1 MKKSIKFKIAGL
13 LAAGFFGVVVLMSFF
28 FYRNLRN
35 TIEEAEKREL
45 KSYYFNF
52 INMVDNQGFLA
63 EALSDFVSHIPAVK
77 ESFARRDRDGLTRM
91 MHPAFLSL
99 KKRYDMRQFQF
110 HLPPA
115 ISFLRVHE
123 LEKYGDDLFNIRKT
137 IVDANQEKKHIRGME
152 TGVFGFGI
160 RGVAPVQFNN
170 VHIGAVEFGTA
181 LKVDTLL
188 DFKKKYSVDVILYLI
203 DDVGK
208 DFQMKPYATTLEDK
222 DFLPQDT
229 INRAF
234 SGKDQ
239 YTRKEYKQ
247 KPYTLYTTS
256 LKNYKG
262 KTIGVVSIMT
272 DRSLYADKLSSTIA
286 FMVVIVTIAMGMGIF
301 IAFLVAS
308 GISRNI
314 QKAILLFD
322 KISAGNYDNEITITS
337 EDEYG
342 RLFGGIKSM
351 QEQIAENV
359 GTNARLKVGLDN
371 VSSNIIIADNENKI
385 IYMNKSIRN
394 FFKQKEAKLRTVYP
408 GFDANSL
415 IGRSIDMFHKNP
427 DKVNHLIKDFTG
439 SYGTTINL
447 AGFIFDLTMTPVVDD
462 NNNRLGTAVEWKDLT
477 MEKKSEI
484 NIENVISGAIQG
496 DLTRRMELEGTHGFT
511 KAVGQG
517 VNTLL
522 DVMENILAKIS
533 KVMKAIAEGYL
544 TEKFTGKYHG
554 EFEEIQNATNQTSEK
569 LLEIMKNISRN
580 IQSLVSASQ
589 ELSSTAQSIAQGASK
604 QSSTVDNARVSLEN
618 ISGAIRLNTD
628 NSRITEEMAMK
639 AAQEAGEGGKAVHKT
654 VSAMKEIAEKI
665 TIIEEIAYQTN
676 LLALNAAI
684 EAARAGEHGKGFAVV
699 ATEVRK
705 LAERSQK
712 AAQEIGGL
720 AGNSVKIAEES
731 GNLLDMLVPS
741 IQKTSQLV
749 REIATA
755 SQLQSESVSTIETSM
770 GDLDTVTQQS
780 ASASEELAATAEEV
794 SGQSEYIQGDIVFF
808 KTDKRLYKES
818 FDFLPIK
825 LAHISWR
832 LALRGFLRG
841 ESTIDKGQIVS
852 HRECDLGK
860 WMYGE
865 GNQYSGIAQFK
876 QLENVHEIM
885 HTKIKEIVALQ
896 ESNDKT
902 KIPEMMKVFE
912 DSSDS
917 VLTLLDEVEDIV
929 HNK

>member
-1 MKKSIKFKIAGL
+1 MRKSIKFKIAGML
-13 LAAGFFGVVVLMSFF
+13 EAAFLGVVVLMSFF
-28 FYRNLRN
+28 FYRHLKN

-63 EALSDFVSHIPAVK
+63 EALSDFVSHIPAVQ

-99 KKRYDMRQFQF
+99 KDNYDMRQFQF

-123 LEKYGDDLFNIRKT
+123 LEKYGDDLSGVRKT
-137 IVDANQEKKHIRGME
+137 IVDANSDKKHVRGME

-170 VHIGAVEFGTA
+170 VHAGVVEFGTA

-203 DDVGK
+203 DDVEK
-208 DFQMKPYATTLEDK
+208 DSQMKPYATTLEDK
-222 DFLPQDT
+222 DFLSKDT
-229 INRAF
+229 VNLAF
-234 SGKDQ
+234 DGKDQ

-247 KPYTLYTTS
+247 KPYALLTTS

-272 DRSLYADKLSSTIA
+272 DRSLYADKLASTIA
-286 FMVVIVTIAMGMGIF
+286 FMVIIALVSLGIGVF
-301 IAFLVAS
+301 AAFFVAG
-308 GISRNI
+308 GISGNI
-314 QKAILLFD
+314 QNAIQLFD
-322 KISAGNYDNEITITS
+322 KISSGNYNNEITITS

-342 RLFGGIKSM
+342 RLFAGIKSM

-371 VSSNIIIADNENKI
+371 VSSNIILADNENKI
-385 IYMNKSIRN
+385 IYMNKSIRI
-394 FFKQKEAKLRTVYP
+394 FFKQKETRLRTVFP
-408 GFDANSL
+408 GFDADSL
-415 IGRSIDMFHKNP
+415 IGRSIDLFHKNP
-427 DKVNHLIKDFTG
+427 DKVNHLIKDLTS

-462 NNNRLGTAVEWKDLT
+462 NKNRLGTAVEWKDVT
-477 MEKKSEI
+477 MEKKAEI
-484 NIENVISGAIQG
+484 NIERVLAGAIKG
-496 DLTRRMELEGTHGFT
+496 DLTRRMDMDEAIGFT
-511 KAVGQG
+511 KIVGQG

-522 DVMENILAKIS
+522 DITENILAKIS
-533 KVMKAIAEGYL
+533 KVMKAIADGYL
-544 TEKFTGKYHG
+544 TEKFTGTYHG
-554 EFEEIQNATNQTSEK
+554 EFEEIQSATNQTSEK

-589 ELSSTAQSIAQGASK
+589 ELSSTAQSIAQGASE

-618 ISGAIRLNTD
+618 ISGAIRQNTE
-628 NSRITEEMAMK
+628 NSRTTEEMAMK
-639 AAQEAGEGGKAVHKT
+639 AAKEAGEGGKAVHKT

-720 AGNSVKIAEES
+720 AGDSVKIAEES

-755 SQLQSESVSTIETSM
+755 SQLQSESVSTIESSM
-770 GDLDTVTQQS
+770 GDLDSVTQRS

-794 SGQSEYIQGDIVFF
+794 SSQSEYIQGDIVFF

-818 FDFLPIK
+818 FDFVPIK
-825 LAHISWR
+825 LAHFSWK
-832 LALRGFLRG
+832 LAMHGFFRG
-841 ESTIDKGQIVS
+841 ESTIDKSQIVS
-852 HRECDLGK
+852 HRECALGK

-865 GNQYSGIAQFK
+865 GHQYSGIAQFK

-885 HTKIKEIVALQ
+885 HTKIREIVALQ

-902 KIPEMMKVFE
+902 KIPELMKIFE

-917 VLTLLDEVEDIV
+917 VLTLLDEVGDIV
-929 HNK
+929 HKK